1 MQSTIKTNMKKQ
13 KHIQYNKGISLVIAL
28 IMMTFLLAIAFS
40 IGNIILRQLRLTN
53 IGTNSQTSFY
63 AADSALE
70 CALYWD
76 TITDGTVAGSLD
88 QAVFGTST
96 TYIPSTNPIKCGVNI
111 ANPVSFTK
119 TADTLIATTTF
130 TIDYGQNTCAAVEVV
145 KSEYRTKISTSGYNT
160 GLSGVGNGCKLD
172 NALLERVVERGLI
185 FAH

>member
-1 MQSTIKTNMKKQ
+1 MKKKTSVQ
-13 KHIQYNKGISLVIAL
+13 HNKGISLVIAL
-28 IMMTFLLAIAFS
+28 IMMTLLLAISFS

-76 TITDGTVAGSLD
+76 TLTDGTVAGDLST
-88 QAVFGTST
+88 AIFGTTT
-96 TYIPSTNPIKCGVNI
+96 TYTTGANPIKCGVNTS
-111 ANPVSFTK
+111 NPLSFTK
-119 TADTLIATTTF
+119 RIDYPTSNIATTTF
-130 TIDYGQNTCAAVEVV
+130 TIDYGQNVCASVEVV

-160 GLSGVGNGCKLD
+160 GLGSDGNTCALD
-172 NALLERVVERGLI
+172 NALLDRVVERGLI